1 MKSSIVTALLLAITL
16 SVSWA
21 QQDLTAS
28 INNLP
33 SDRESEVPTSNKK
46 QHVVKITGVRF
57 SYPLLQHWI
66 DKFNVEYPD
75 VQVIIE
81 SRGSADPSQYDI
93 LVEAYP
99 PVEETSKNREYLY
112 IARYAVLPIAN
123 SKSSFARVYSDKG
136 LNKELITQLYFHDIY
151 ADKEEQKKI
160 KVPFTVYT
168 RLQKAG
174 APVVFSQFFG
184 YEQKDIK
191 GKAIAGGD
199 EHLLKALLR
208 DSTGIT
214 YAPLPLIYDLK
225 TSRQLDGITV
235 LPVDLNGNG
244 RVSDDEKFYDALSSV
259 TQRLEEVSP
268 KDIQNIPVEYIHLSV
283 DQKSVSPEALTFLQW
298 VINNGEADLHLF
310 GYLKPE
316 PRKLEREKF
325 HQFAAK
331 RIK

>member
-1 MKSSIVTALLLAITL
+1 MLVITL
-16 SVSWA
+16 SSAWA
-21 QQDLTAS
+21 QQEVTAS
-28 INNLP
+28 VNNLP
-33 SDRESEVPTSNKK
+33 SGATSEAPTPGKK

-57 SYPLLQHWI
+57 SYPLIQHWI
-66 DKFNVEYPD
+66 DKFNSEYPD

-81 SRGSADPSQYDI
+81 SRGSADPSQYEI

-99 PVEETSKNREYLY
+99 PAEEIKKNREYVF

-123 SKSSFARVYSDKG
+123 SQSGFGKVYRDKG
-136 LNKELITQLYFHDIY
+136 LDKNLITQLFFHDIF
-151 ADKEEQKKI
+151 ADKEEQKKVN
-160 KVPFTVYT
+160 VPFTVYT

-174 APVVFSQFFG
+174 VPVVFSQYFG
-184 YEQKDIK
+184 YQQNDIK

-214 YAPLPLIYDLK
+214 YAPLPLIYNLK
-225 TSRQLDGITV
+225 TNRPLDGITV
-235 LPVDLNGNG
+235 LPVDSNGNG
-244 RVSDDEKFYDALSSV
+244 RVSEDEKFYDELSSV

-268 KDIQNIPVEYIHLSV
+268 KNIQNVPVEYIHLSV
-283 DQKSVSPEALTFLQW
+283 DQKTVTPEALTFLRW
-298 VINNGEADLHLF
+298 IVNNGEEDLHLF

-316 PRKLEREKF
+316 PRKLERDKF
-325 HQFAAK
+325 EQFASK

>member
-1 MKSSIVTALLLAITL
+1 MKSSIATALLLAITL
-16 SVSWA
+16 SVAWA
-21 QQDLTAS
+21 QQDVMANV
-28 INNLP
+28 NNLP
-33 SDRESEVPTSNKK
+33 SDPAQQVPTPKKK

-57 SYPLLQHWI
+57 SYPLIQHWI
-66 DKFNVEYPD
+66 DQFNREYPD

-81 SRGSADPSQYDI
+81 SRGSADPSQYEI

-99 PVEETSKNREYLY
+99 PVEEKNKNREYLY

-123 SKSSFARVYSDKG
+123 SKSSFANIYSDKG
-136 LNKELITQLYFHDIY
+136 LIRELITQLFFHDIY
-151 ADKEEQKKI
+151 ADKEEQQ
-160 KVPFTVYT
+160 KVKAPFTVYT
-168 RLQKAG
+168 RLQRAG

-184 YEQKDIK
+184 YDQKDIK
-191 GKAIAGGD
+191 GKAIAGSD

-208 DSTGIT
+208 DTTGIT

-225 TSRQLDGITV
+225 NNKQLDGITV

-244 RVSDDEKFYDALSSV
+244 RVSDEEKFYDELSGV
-259 TQRLEEVSP
+259 TQRLEEIAP

-298 VINNGEADLHLF
+298 VIKNGEKDLHLF

-316 PRKLEREKF
+316 PHKLEREKF
-325 HQFAAK
+325 DQFAAK
-331 RIK
+331 RNN